1 MAPRKRISR
10 AHSTH
15 PTEHAVL
22 SQPEIKYIIKS
33 TIKVAKRHKFDST
46 KFFKKRH
53 YKMITKKMNAKFARR
68 PEPTSKMVMC
78 VFDNARENGPAFE
91 KAHLETKAETEKE
104 EMWKAEEQEE
114 HAVCEK
120 LEGIVLDVDESSNED
135 YGIRINHEEEEETPV
150 AIGNYHER

>member
-1 MAPRKRISR
+1 MAPRKRISK

-15 PTEHAVL
+15 PSKHAVL

-33 TIKVAKRHKFDST
+33 TIKVAKRHKFGST

-53 YKMITKKMNAKFARR
+53 YKMITKKMNAKFAPR

-78 VFDNARENGPAFE
+78 VFDNARDNGQASEN
-91 KAHLETKAETEKE
+91 AHLEAKAESEKE
-104 EMWKAEEQEE
+104 EMRKAEE

-120 LEGIVLDVDESSNED
+120 LEGIVLDGDESSNED
-135 YGIRINHEEEEETPV
+135 YGMQLDHEEEEDTAG